1 MTARVRA
8 IALPK
13 TPLPPTREYRYI
25 PPLPAGMQPS
35 MSHRVVSKT
44 RADRARQKSADV
56 VRKIEAEDIQEGIR
70 LREAG
75 YTWKATGE
83 ALHVTGN
90 AIRLAIKRHGE
101 EV

>member
-1 MTARVRA
+1 
-8 IALPK
+8 
-13 TPLPPTREYRYI
+13 
-25 PPLPAGMQPS
+25 
-35 MSHRVVSKT
+35 MSHRGVTKK
-44 RADRARQKSADV
+44 RADRARQKSAEV
-56 VRKIEAEDIQEGIR
+56 TRKIEAEDILEGMR